1 MKYRT
6 NKGDMLDAICHKY
19 YKARPGAMEEVLK
32 ANPGLAKVGA
42 LLPAGMVIELPD
54 FGSGRVQGQGVT
66 MGLTG
71 QDSTTFLCCFWRNQK
86 AVKSA

>member
-19 YKARPGAMEEVLK
+19 YKARPRAMEEVLK

-54 FGSGRVQGQGVT
+54 LGPAESKGKVS
-66 MGLTG
+66 LW
-71 QDSTTFLCCFWRNQK
+71 D
-86 AVKSA
+86 

>member
-32 ANPGLAKVGA
+32 DNPGLAKVGA
-42 LLPAGMVIELPD
+42 LLPAG
-54 FGSGRVQGQGVT
+54 
-66 MGLTG
+66 
-71 QDSTTFLCCFWRNQK
+71 
-86 AVKSA
+86 